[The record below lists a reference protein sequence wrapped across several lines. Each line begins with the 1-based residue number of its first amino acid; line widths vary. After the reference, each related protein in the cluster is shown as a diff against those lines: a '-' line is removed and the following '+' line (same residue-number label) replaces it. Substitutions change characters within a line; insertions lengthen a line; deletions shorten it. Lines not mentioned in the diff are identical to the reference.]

1 MQRKNKKYALENL
14 APYIRLL
21 VQAAEKII
29 PLFWDRRK
37 SVVKTTEDV
46 ATFPFGVS
54 SRFGSPEVKPRTML
68 PLRSDALGRCVY
80 PKTERLFSNP
90 STDWTSQGKN

>member
-1 MQRKNKKYALENL
+1 LKEKIKYALENL

-37 SVVKTTEDV
+37 SVAQATEDI
-46 ATFPFGVS
+46 ATFPLGFRHG
-54 SRFGSPEVKPRTML
+54 
-68 PLRSDALGRCVY
+68 LGRQ
-80 PKTERLFSNP
+80 K
-90 STDWTSQGKN
+90 